1 MNWTRVYD
9 GYLNQHLEEHTG
21 RLCAVPDTNRLYV
34 QKEGGFLATKNKPLD
49 RRVQRTR
56 DALRASMITL
66 LEERGWDDINIQ
78 DLCELANVGRST
90 FYLHFQNKEE
100 LLVGGFDDLRAWIR
114 MQAVQRK
121 TETDAMPFVRGLIEH
136 VYEQRN
142 LFRSIIGRRS
152 GHVVQKRFREMVC
165 RLVEEEGVPPHAGW
179 KQKAGARYIAGALV
193 ELLAWWVDSGKGHTA
208 DEIEEFFYQLTLPS
222 IRQIKA

>member
-1 MNWTRVYD
+1 MNWTRDYH
-9 GYLNQHLEEHTG
+9 GHSNQQKEEHRG
-21 RLCAVPDTNRLYV
+21 RLCPVTDTNRLYV
-34 QKEGGFLATKNKPLD
+34 QKKGGFLTTKSETSD
-49 RRVQRTR
+49 RRVVRTR
-56 DALRASMITL
+56 DALRIALITL

-100 LLVGGFDDLRAWIR
+100 LLVGGFDDLRVWLRAQSIS
-114 MQAVQRK
+114 VK
-121 TETDAMPFVRGLIEH
+121 TTADAMPFVRGLIEH
-136 VYEQRN
+136 AYEQRN
-142 LFRSIIGRRS
+142 LFRCIIGRRS

-165 RLVEEEGVPPHAGW
+165 KLVEEEVLPPHAGW

>member
-1 MNWTRVYD
+1 MMDTSCTIKKNTQAASAQFQTQTGFMSRKRDLVVTR
-9 GYLNQHLEEHTG
+9 
-21 RLCAVPDTNRLYV
+21 
-34 QKEGGFLATKNKPLD
+34 NKTLD

-56 DALRASMITL
+56 DALRAAMITL

-100 LLVGGFDDLRAWIR
+100 LLVGGFDDLRAWVR
-114 MQAVQRK
+114 MQAAQRK
-121 TETDAMPFVRGLIEH
+121 TEADAMPFVRGLIEH

-142 LFRSIIGRRS
+142 LFRSIIGKRS

-165 RLVEEEGVPPHAGW
+165 RLVEEEGVSPHAGW